1 MILQPITRL
10 GMGRMTAV
18 GQGPRIDSADGVS
31 GSHLIAA
38 YWYAARLTQGARSR
52 RPGLSQLAGRVPFCI
67 ASAMNWRMSPG
78 DGVMVVKTDIRLS
91 H

>member
-38 YWYAARLTQGARSR
+38 YWYAARLTQGAMALNRC
-52 RPGLSQLAGRVPFCI
+52 AI
-67 ASAMNWRMSPG
+67 AR
-78 DGVMVVKTDIRLS
+78 
-91 H
+91 